1 MSAEE
6 LPQHRPW
13 EPVHVCSISEA
24 GAILARKL
32 PWRHHHGALL
42 ATVERLWPEAGALVL
57 VCSTGI
63 AVRAVAPLLHSK
75 HTDPAVLCLDDAGL
89 HAVVLLGG
97 HSRAANELARMLS
110 ALSGA
115 EAVLSTATE
124 ISGRPGLDTLPGLVA
139 EGDLAGVSRR
149 WLDGETLHVARDQ
162 GLGAW
167 PLPAALAGGTEPS
180 FPLPAP
186 TSPSPAPTS
195 PSLAPTSP
203 SLAPTASPVPA
214 SGAPAVILSDR
225 LVAPGPGRVLL
236 RPRSLALGVGASANA
251 DPRSLQ
257 DLLAEVLAHAGL
269 HPASIGVI
277 ATLDRKATEPAI
289 AVLSRHLGVS
299 VRGYPAAALAEIAV
313 PNPSPVVLEAVGTAS
328 VAEAA
333 ALAAAGQGAQLVV
346 QKRASSDA
354 TVALARRLRPE
365 GRLVVVGLGPGS
377 PTLRTPAASAAVAHA
392 EVLIGYEGYLDHV
405 ADLISPRQEVLR
417 FPIGGEG
424 PRCREALRR
433 AADGASVALV
443 CSGDPGVYAM
453 ASLVCEMAPSM
464 GDPPVEVV
472 PGVTASLAAAALLGA
487 PLGHDHAAISLSD
500 LLTPWAVIES
510 RLHAA
515 AEGDFVTSLYNPRS
529 ARRST
534 QLPRALEILGGHR
547 PTSTPAAVVT
557 NAGRPGEEVL
567 RCTLATL
574 DPEWATMSSLVVV
587 GSSSTR
593 WVGDRMVTPRG
604 YLPSSDAPEGEPA

>member
-1 MSAEE
+1 M
-6 LPQHRPW
+6 
-13 EPVHVCSISEA
+13 
-24 GAILARKL
+24 
-32 PWRHHHGALL
+32 
-42 ATVERLWPEAGALVL
+42 
-57 VCSTGI
+57 
-63 AVRAVAPLLHSK
+63 
-75 HTDPAVLCLDDAGL
+75 
-89 HAVVLLGG
+89 
-97 HSRAANELARMLS
+97 
-110 ALSGA
+110 
-115 EAVLSTATE
+115 
-124 ISGRPGLDTLPGLVA
+124 
-139 EGDLAGVSRR
+139 
-149 WLDGETLHVARDQ
+149 
-162 GLGAW
+162 
-167 PLPAALAGGTEPS
+167 
-180 FPLPAP
+180 
-186 TSPSPAPTS
+186 
-195 PSLAPTSP
+195 
-203 SLAPTASPVPA
+203 
-214 SGAPAVILSDR
+214 
-225 LVAPGPGRVLL
+225 
-236 RPRSLALGVGASANA
+236 
-251 DPRSLQ
+251 
-257 DLLAEVLAHAGL
+257 
-269 HPASIGVI
+269 
-277 ATLDRKATEPAI
+277 DRKATEPAI
-289 AVLSRHLGVS
+289 AVLARHLGVS

-333 ALAAAGQGAQLVV
+333 ALLAAGQGAQLVV

-392 EVLIGYEGYLDHV
+392 EVVIGYEGYLDHV
-405 ADLISPRQEVLR
+405 ADLISPHQEVLR

-433 AADGASVALV
+433 AADGATVALV

-453 ASLVCEMAPSM
+453 ASLVCEMAPTM

-510 RLHAA
+510 RLRAA

-557 NAGRPGEEVL
+557 NAGRAGEEVL

-604 YLPSSDAPEGEPA
+604 YLPSSDAPEGEPP